1 MQNTLRGRGSDHWR
15 LRAGGLPVA
24 RITNSVLVFKIRRR
38 KMIFGKFKAKKVENY
53 NICSPIKGSVI
64 DITKTNDPL
73 FKEEALGKGVGII
86 AEENTLVSPVN
97 GVIKTFFPTKHAIG
111 ITTDDGIDILI
122 HVGIDTVELNGKYF
136 NALKEQGDK
145 VKQGDKLLEVDF
157 DGVKE
162 SGYDATV
169 LFVVTN
175 SQEYSSVKSCEGNK
189 TITDTIIEIQK

>member
-1 MQNTLRGRGSDHWR
+1 MNHPVLLKGNSIGLTMVLDPEMKFEQLKAAICEKFTQAKDFFNGQTQIALKIEGRKLTSPQ
-15 LRAGGLPVA
+15 LEE
-24 RITNSVLVFKIRRR
+24 VL
-38 KMIFGKFKAKKVENY
+38 
-53 NICSPIKGSVI
+53 
-64 DITKTNDPL
+64 
-73 FKEEALGKGVGII
+73 GII

-111 ITTDDGIDILI
+111 ITTDDGVDILI

-189 TITDTIIEIQK
+189 TITDTIIEIHK

>member
-1 MQNTLRGRGSDHWR
+1 MITLSE
-15 LRAGGLPVA
+15 V
-24 RITNSVLVFKIRRR
+24 
-38 KMIFGKFKAKKVENY
+38 
-53 NICSPIKGSVI
+53 
-64 DITKTNDPL
+64 NDPT
-73 FKEEALGKGVGII
+73 FASETMGKGFAIIPSVGEVMAPFDGSIT
-86 AEENTLVSPVN
+86 TL
-97 GVIKTFFPTKHAIG
+97 FPTKHAIG
-111 ITTDDGIDILI
+111 ITSDSGEEILI

>member
-1 MQNTLRGRGSDHWR
+1 
-15 LRAGGLPVA
+15 
-24 RITNSVLVFKIRRR
+24 
-38 KMIFGKFKAKKVENY
+38 MISGKFKAKKVENY
-53 NICSPIKGSVI
+53 NICSPVKGNVV

-111 ITTDDGIDILI
+111 ITTNDGVDILI

-145 VKQGDKLLEVDF
+145 IKQGDKLLEVDF

-175 SQEYSSVKSCEGNK
+175 SQEYSSVKTYEGNK
-189 TITDTIIEIQK
+189 MITDAIIEIQK

>member
-1 MQNTLRGRGSDHWR
+1 
-15 LRAGGLPVA
+15 
-24 RITNSVLVFKIRRR
+24 
-38 KMIFGKFKAKKVENY
+38 MIFGKFKAKKVENY
-53 NICSPIKGSVI
+53 NICSPIKGNVI

-111 ITTDDGIDILI
+111 ITTDDGVDILI

-145 VKQGDKLLEVDF
+145 VKQGENFWKLTLMVSKKVDMMLQF
-157 DGVKE
+157 YLSLLILKNI
-162 SGYDATV
+162 
-169 LFVVTN
+169 LL
-175 SQEYSSVKSCEGNK
+175 
-189 TITDTIIEIQK
+189 

>member
-1 MQNTLRGRGSDHWR
+1 
-15 LRAGGLPVA
+15 
-24 RITNSVLVFKIRRR
+24 
-38 KMIFGKFKAKKVENY
+38 MIFGKFKAKKVENY

-111 ITTDDGIDILI
+111 ITTDDGVDILI

-136 NALKEQGDK
+136 NALKE
-145 VKQGDKLLEVDF
+145 QGDKLLEVDF

>member
-1 MQNTLRGRGSDHWR
+1 
-15 LRAGGLPVA
+15 
-24 RITNSVLVFKIRRR
+24 
-38 KMIFGKFKAKKVENY
+38 MIFGKFKAKKVENY
-53 NICSPIKGSVI
+53 NICSPIKGNVI

-145 VKQGDKLLEVDF
+145 LLEVDF

>member
-1 MQNTLRGRGSDHWR
+1 
-15 LRAGGLPVA
+15 
-24 RITNSVLVFKIRRR
+24 
-38 KMIFGKFKAKKVENY
+38 MIFGKFKAKKVENY

-145 VKQGDKLLEVDF
+145 LLEVDF

>member
-1 MQNTLRGRGSDHWR
+1 
-15 LRAGGLPVA
+15 
-24 RITNSVLVFKIRRR
+24 
-38 KMIFGKFKAKKVENY
+38 MIFGKFKAKKVENY

-111 ITTDDGIDILI
+111 ITTDDGVDILI

-145 VKQGDKLLEVDF
+145 SETPSCQLLWSISYFKQRVE
-157 DGVKE
+157 
-162 SGYDATV
+162 
-169 LFVVTN
+169 LFLDLI
-175 SQEYSSVKSCEGNK
+175 QRIIKSGNK
-189 TITDTIIEIQK
+189 

>member
-1 MQNTLRGRGSDHWR
+1 MKAESKSSGNTWSNFFEG
-15 LRAGGLPVA
+15 
-24 RITNSVLVFKIRRR
+24 
-38 KMIFGKFKAKKVENY
+38 E
-53 NICSPIKGSVI
+53 
-64 DITKTNDPL
+64 
-73 FKEEALGKGVGII
+73 
-86 AEENTLVSPVN
+86 TLNLSLIN
-97 GVIKTFFPTKHAIG
+97 LKTFFPTKHAIG
-111 ITTDDGIDILI
+111 ITTDDGVDILI

-189 TITDTIIEIQK
+189 TITDTIIEIHK

>member
-1 MQNTLRGRGSDHWR
+1 MKAESKSSGKTWSNFFEGETLNLS
-15 LRAGGLPVA
+15 LINL
-24 RITNSVLVFKIRRR
+24 
-38 KMIFGKFKAKKVENY
+38 
-53 NICSPIKGSVI
+53 
-64 DITKTNDPL
+64 
-73 FKEEALGKGVGII
+73 
-86 AEENTLVSPVN
+86 
-97 GVIKTFFPTKHAIG
+97 KTFFPTKHAIG
-111 ITTDDGIDILI
+111 ITTDDGVDILI

-189 TITDTIIEIQK
+189 TITDTIIEIHK

>member
-1 MQNTLRGRGSDHWR
+1 
-15 LRAGGLPVA
+15 
-24 RITNSVLVFKIRRR
+24 
-38 KMIFGKFKAKKVENY
+38 MIFGKFKAKKVENY

-111 ITTDDGIDILI
+111 ITTDDGVDILI
-122 HVGIDTVELNGKYF
+122 HVGIDTVELN
-136 NALKEQGDK
+136 
-145 VKQGDKLLEVDF
+145 
-157 DGVKE
+157 GVKE

-189 TITDTIIEIQK
+189 TITDTIIEIHK

>member
-1 MQNTLRGRGSDHWR
+1 
-15 LRAGGLPVA
+15 
-24 RITNSVLVFKIRRR
+24 
-38 KMIFGKFKAKKVENY
+38 MIFGKFKAKKVENY

-73 FKEEALGKGVGII
+73 FKEGALGKGVGII

-145 VKQGDKLLEVDF
+145 LLEVDF

-189 TITDTIIEIQK
+189 TITDTIIEIHK

>member
-1 MQNTLRGRGSDHWR
+1 MSTPS
-15 LRAGGLPVA
+15 
-24 RITNSVLVFKIRRR
+24 SVVIPIACLV
-38 KMIFGKFKAKKVENY
+38 GKKVF
-53 NICSPIKGSVI
+53 
-64 DITKTNDPL
+64 ITPFTGDTKV
-73 FKEEALGKGVGII
+73 FSSAII
-86 AEENTLVSPVN
+86 PTP
-97 GVIKTFFPTKHAIG
+97 FPTKHAIG
-111 ITTDDGIDILI
+111 ITTDDGVDILI
-122 HVGIDTVELNGKYF
+122 HVGIDTVELNGKYL

-189 TITDTIIEIQK
+189 TITDTIIEIHK